1 MTRVVHFEIH
11 AEQPERAIRFYRS
24 VFEWEFIPFPG
35 AGEDYWFIKT
45 GETGQAGID
54 GGLVQRRVPLDGT
67 AIIAYVCTVA
77 VSHLDRYLMKIRASG
92 GQLVH
97 EKRPVPGIGWLA
109 YAKDT
114 EGNIFGLLEA
124 DEDAG

>member
-11 AEQPERAIRFYRS
+11 ADNPERAIRFYQS

-35 AGEDYWFIKT
+35 TDEYWFIKT
-45 GETGQAGID
+45 GEPGQTGID
-54 GGLVQRRVPLDGT
+54 GGLVRRRGPVDGT
-67 AIIAYVCTVA
+67 AVIAYVCTVS
-77 VSHLDRYLMKIRASG
+77 VDRLDRYMMKIRASG
-92 GQLVH
+92 GQQAVA
-97 EKRPVPGIGWLA
+97 KRAVPGIGWHA

-114 EGNIFGLLEA
+114 EGNIFGLMEP